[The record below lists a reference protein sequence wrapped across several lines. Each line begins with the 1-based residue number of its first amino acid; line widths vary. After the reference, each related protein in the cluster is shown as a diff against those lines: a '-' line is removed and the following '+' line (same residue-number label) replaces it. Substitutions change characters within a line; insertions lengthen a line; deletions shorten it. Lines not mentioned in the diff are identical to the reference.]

1 MRTPFKMKYDA
12 SPIKQKLNSPLKQLI
27 SPIFTTTPVTTTFGL
42 GVNIGETGFENLGF
56 KIHREKQDIGKIDL
70 YPQFKIEN
78 FMDSGETKY
87 FRHESNY
94 EGALDEHNWHM
105 DQLDYRSRGKPKKRG
120 RYDIHG
126 NLIEEKY
133 TPSKELIKKREE
145 RLKTTHPRDITIY
158 DLGGGVT

>member
-12 SPIKQKLNSPLKQLI
+12 SPIKQKLNSPLKQVPFFGI
-27 SPIFTTTPVTTTFGL
+27 TTPVTTTFGL

-56 KIHREKQDIGKIDL
+56 KTYREKQDIGALDL
-70 YPQFKIEN
+70 APQYQIEN
-78 FMDSGETKY
+78 FMDSGETK
-87 FRHESNY
+87 FFHHESNY

-105 DQLDYRSRGKPKKRG
+105 EQLDYRGRG
-120 RYDIHG
+120 RPGKRRKGDTHSEIK
-126 NLIEEKY
+126 EEKY

-145 RLKTTHPRDITIY
+145 KLKTTHPRDITIY